1 MRFDLGDS
9 QLSRV
14 FFSSNSLQSAR
25 HSPRTEPFIP
35 IPNSTMTTNA
45 IPRCPI
51 TRHATCRRPAA
62 RAPGAKAGKHPT
74 LGNHRRP
81 SLDWPTR
88 RPGRPMAPRHSLL
101 GLLLTQ
107 STGPRARAAPG
118 HSGLRGFC
126 CSSSSLAAPPLRQC
140 ARPPTI
146 ARALSSYH
154 THQLQRLPMQ
164 SQCVGKP
171 RGEHAAKK
179 VRFAGTLAGGASLLS
194 LSRRARSAL
203 ALKRGI
209 RTFDC
214 ALDSLRKSPCPIEPM
229 AKGWG
234 RLG

>member
-74 LGNHRRP
+74 LGNHDDDRALTGPLAALAGQWHLSKASWGYYLPNPPVRG
-81 SLDWPTR
+81 L
-88 RPGRPMAPRHSLL
+88 APRLVTL
-101 GLLLTQ
+101 VCGAFA
-107 STGPRARAAPG
+107 ARAHLSLHRPYDSA
-118 HSGLRGFC
+118 RG
-126 CSSSSLAAPPLRQC
+126 PLRL
-140 ARPPTI
+140 
-146 ARALSSYH
+146 ARAFLPH
-154 THQLQRLPMQ
+154 TPATTPYNAIPMRSGQGGNTLPKR
-164 SQCVGKP
+164 C
-171 RGEHAAKK
+171 ALL
-179 VRFAGTLAGGASLLS
+179 AGTLAGDASLLS
-194 LSRRARSAL
+194 LSLLFRALL

-209 RTFDC
+209 
-214 ALDSLRKSPCPIEPM
+214 
-229 AKGWG
+229 
-234 RLG
+234 